1 MGISKHKSFCYLIN
15 ATYRYLRFTY
25 KDIFYW
31 CLKKKENVSVGWS
44 RGSTERT
51 TYIYYNYHTG
61 NFCFLPLNYFER
73 IRLLL
78 QGQPFVLPSIHKAEV
93 KLMAKN
99 LNKGEITATFIIIC
113 IKIIHNCL
121 GMHRISGKLK
131 GRIPVS
137 KYAAGTFLTKAR
149 IFYFK

>member
-1 MGISKHKSFCYLIN
+1 MCQLAGAGVAPNEQL
-15 ATYRYLRFTY
+15 
-25 KDIFYW
+25 
-31 CLKKKENVSVGWS
+31 
-44 RGSTERT
+44 
-51 TYIYYNYHTG
+51 TYITITILVI
-61 NFCFLPLNYFER
+61 FFLPLNYFER

-113 IKIIHNCL
+113 TKIIHNCL